1 MMLEFK
7 TVDWT
12 RSNYQSNPYVDNP
25 ALSAL
30 ASHVNLVNYGISRAE
45 FVRKLLLIILSISIH
60 GASIEYVLD

>member
-1 MMLEFK
+1 MCMMLEFK

-30 ASHVNLVNYGISRAE
+30 ASQVNLVMG
-45 FVRKLLLIILSISIH
+45 ILSSNTSVKVSGMSITE
-60 GASIEYVLD
+60 AIV